1 MARSRRFIDR
11 CRNLFRNQRAEA
23 ELTREVESH
32 LNLIADEFQRRGM
45 SPEDA
50 RIAAKRSYGGVEQA
64 KQAHRDER
72 SLLWVEQSIQDLRY
86 ALRMLAKSP
95 GFAAVAILTLALGIG
110 ANTAIFSE
118 IDAVMLQS
126 VPAADPQHLI
136 VFEWNAAHKPK
147 LRGQSSYGDCSGDCV
162 FSVPFFK
169 TLANSTN
176 TLSSVV
182 AFAGPLEVNL
192 SGNGPASMTRG
203 LYVSGDY
210 FSTIGAKVFLG
221 RSLTPAD
228 DSPSAS
234 PAIVLDYGYWRRAFG
249 ADPSAVGRIVHL
261 NNVDA
266 AIVGVASPGFTSLTP
281 GKRQDFFMP
290 LSLSKRVKSEWW
302 GTEDRLSNAATW
314 WVVIAGRLKPDVTM
328 VQAQTEATTLFQ
340 REVLHGAKPL
350 FAESDIPQI
359 RLLPARQALDG
370 ESSQIAPM
378 LDIIMAA
385 VGLVLLI
392 ACANVAGLIL
402 ARSTKRQKELALRQ
416 ALGAGRARIARQLLT
431 ESILLSG
438 AGGALGVLFA
448 MWGVE
453 AITKFVSSGL
463 DRPFPYVV
471 APDWRVLA
479 FTTGV
484 TLATGVLCGLA
495 PTLQGYRGDLTPS
508 LRENSSSIPGGAPQA
523 GRRLRMGDV
532 LVVMQVAL
540 SIVVLV
546 GAGLLVRTLQK
557 IQAVDPGFDT
567 QNILLFGINPSLA
580 GYKDRQT
587 TQLYRQ
593 LQQRFAALPGVVSA
607 SYSEE
612 ALLSQSWSGT
622 SVHLDG
628 APPKQNVDVST
639 LPVGSDFF
647 SVMRIPVV
655 AGRAFTSADF
665 AAAETTQDATTAA
678 AEAASASSDAPTAAR
693 APIPQ
698 TKSQTAPVPVIVNRV
713 FVEKFFPNQDP
724 LGRHVG
730 NAQED
735 EPPIGPQPGYLI
747 VGIAGDT
754 RYDRLQ
760 RDIQPTMFTPLV
772 ANSAHFELRTS
783 GDPTALV
790 NEVRAAVAETDN
802 NLPLFEV
809 RTQTQQIEQTLFQQR
824 LMARVSSLFGLLA
837 LALACIGLYGLLSY
851 EVARRTRELG
861 IRMALGAQKRDLM
874 RLVVRRGILLTIA
887 GAAIGIG
894 ASLAVTRLMISV
906 LYSVRPNDPATIAG
920 VSFLLVLVA
929 LAACL
934 IPARRAMRIDPM
946 VALREE

>member
-1 MARSRRFIDR
+1 MMRLRRFISR
-11 CRNLFRNQRAEA
+11 FSNFFRNNRAEE
-23 ELTREVESH
+23 ELAREVESH
-32 LNLIADEFQRRGM
+32 LALLADEFERRGM
-45 SPEDA
+45 NEEDA
-50 RIAAKRSYGGVEQA
+50 RLAARRSCGGVEQA

-72 SLLWVEQSIQDLRY
+72 SMLWIEQTLQDIRF
-86 ALRMLAKSP
+86 ALRMLRKSP

-126 VPAADPQHLI
+126 LPAEDPQRLVI
-136 VFEWNAAHKPK
+136 FEWNAAHKPK
-147 LRGQSSYGDCSGDCV
+147 LHGQSSYGDCSGDCV
-162 FSVPFFK
+162 FSVPFFE
-169 TLANSTN
+169 TLANHTN
-176 TLSSVV
+176 TLSGVT
-182 AFAGPLEVNL
+182 AFVGPLEVDF
-192 SGNGPASMTRG
+192 SGNGAASMTRG
-203 LYVSGDY
+203 LYVSGGY
-210 FSTIGAKVFLG
+210 FSTVGAKVFLG
-221 RSLTPAD
+221 RSLAPSD

-234 PAIVLDYGYWRRAFG
+234 PAIVLDYGYWKRAFG
-249 ADPSAVGRIVHL
+249 ADPSAVGRVVRL
-261 NNVDA
+261 NNVEA
-266 AIVGVASPGFTSLTP
+266 VIVGVATPGFTSLTP

-290 LSLSKRVKSEWW
+290 LSLAKRVRSEWW
-302 GTEDRLSNAATW
+302 GTKDRLSDAATW
-314 WVVIAGRLKPDVTM
+314 WVVIAGRLKPGVTIM
-328 VQAQTEATTLFQ
+328 QAQTEATTLFQ
-340 REVLHGAKPL
+340 REVLHGAKPA
-350 FAESDIPQI
+350 FSEADAPQI
-359 RLLPARQALDG
+359 RLQPARQALDG

-416 ALGAGRARIARQLLT
+416 ALGASRARIARQLLT
-431 ESILLSG
+431 ESVLLSG
-438 AGGALGVLFA
+438 AGGALGVLLA
-448 MWGVE
+448 MWGAD
-453 AITKFVSSGL
+453 AITKFVSVGL
-463 DRPFPYVV
+463 DQPFPYVI

-479 FTTGV
+479 FTTGL

-523 GRRLRMGDV
+523 GRRLRMGDL
-532 LVVMQVAL
+532 LVVTQVAL

-587 TQLYRQ
+587 AQLYRQ

-622 SVHLDG
+622 DVHLDG
-628 APPKQNVDVST
+628 APPQKNVDTST
-639 LPVGSDFF
+639 LAVGSDFF

-655 AGRAFTSADF
+655 AGRVFTSADF
-665 AAAETTQDATTAA
+665 AAAEATRAAITAA
-678 AEAASASSDAPTAAR
+678 AEAASASPAERSSTKVL
-693 APIPQ
+693 IPQ
-698 TKSQTAPVPVIVNRV
+698 SESQTAPVPVIINQA
-713 FVEKFFPNQDP
+713 FAQKFFPNQDP
-724 LGRHVG
+724 LGRHMG
-730 NAQED
+730 NGQED
-735 EPPIGPQPGYLI
+735 EPAIGPQPGYRI
-747 VGIAGDT
+747 VGIARDT

-760 RDIQPTMFTPLV
+760 SDIKPTMFMPLV
-772 ANSAHFELRTS
+772 ANSAHFELRAS
-783 GDPTALV
+783 GDPTALLK
-790 NEVRAAVAETDN
+790 EVRAAVAEADN

-809 RTQTQQIEQTLFQQR
+809 RTQTQQIEQTLFRER
-824 LMARVSSLFGLLA
+824 LMSRFSSLFGLLA
-837 LALACIGLYGLLSY
+837 LTLACIGLYGLLSY

-861 IRMALGAQKRDLM
+861 IRMALGAQRRDLM
-874 RLVVRRGILLTIA
+874 RLVMRRGLFLAIA
-887 GAAIGIG
+887 GAIMGIG
-894 ASLAVTRLMISV
+894 ASMAVTRLMVSV
-906 LYSVRPNDPATIAG
+906 LFSVRPNDPATIAG
-920 VSFLLVLVA
+920 VSLLLALVA

-934 IPARRAMRIDPM
+934 IPAPRAMRIDPV

>member
-23 ELTREVESH
+23 ELAREVESH
-32 LNLIADEFQRRGM
+32 LNLLADEFQRRGM

-169 TLANSTN
+169 TLANSTS

-234 PAIVLDYGYWRRAFG
+234 PAIVLDYGYWKRAFG
-249 ADPSAVGRIVHL
+249 ADPSALGRIVRL

-266 AIVGVASPGFTSLTP
+266 AIVGVAGPGFTSLTP

-314 WVVIAGRLKPDVTM
+314 WVVIAGRLKPGVT
-328 VQAQTEATTLFQ
+328 VLQAQTEATTLFQ
-340 REVLHGAKPL
+340 REVLHGAKPV

-378 LDIIMAA
+378 LNIIMAA

-448 MWGVE
+448 MWGVD

-471 APDWRVLA
+471 TPDWRVLA

-484 TLATGVLCGLA
+484 TLVTGVLCGLA

-678 AEAASASSDAPTAAR
+678 AEAASASSDSPTAAK

-698 TKSQTAPVPVIVNRV
+698 TKSQAAPVPVIVNRV
-713 FVEKFFPNQDP
+713 FVQKFFPNQDP

-730 NAQED
+730 DAEED
-735 EPPIGPQPGYLI
+735 EPPIGPQPGYRI

-790 NEVRAAVAETDN
+790 SEVRAAVAETDN

-824 LMARVSSLFGLLA
+824 LMARFSGLFGLLA

-861 IRMALGAQKRDLM
+861 IRMALGAQRRDLM

-894 ASLAVTRLMISV
+894 ASLAVTRLMVSV